1 MVNAMLLN
9 SGAPENL
16 WGEAILSSCYI
27 LNRVTVKDNDKTPYE
42 LWKKRSPSLDFLK
55 VWGCYVNLTSTPP
68 GKQNER
74 RSLYFIGSCLS
85 GGYTN
90 KTCHA
95 SKFSII
101 RPHNQSI
108 QVC

>member
-1 MVNAMLLN
+1 MSLTTVEQYWKNLL
-9 SGAPENL
+9 L
-16 WGEAILSSCYI
+16 LS
-27 LNRVTVKDNDKTPYE
+27 LNNVAKITESRP
-42 LWKKRSPSLDFLK
+42 PA
-55 VWGCYVNLTSTPP
+55 YVNLTSTPP